1 MSVRLLID
9 AEAKF
14 RACGRVCFD
23 ERVDNLELLKK
34 IVKDQSEVCPQGRSQ
49 LGMNNCI
56 TKEAYTQWVN
66 DKVEEVLLPFLLEPY
81 MNILQPV
88 LTIVPTFE
96 VGKLKETIKILE
108 KENDDL
114 RSNFGRLTREMED
127 FELNLNYKRIMTS
140 QAIGEA

>member
-1 MSVRLLID
+1 
-9 AEAKF
+9 
-14 RACGRVCFD
+14 
-23 ERVDNLELLKK
+23 
-34 IVKDQSEVCPQGRSQ
+34 
-49 LGMNNCI
+49 MNNCI